1 MNYRI
6 NYFLGILYP
15 IPNSMVYLKV
25 KLQTNDGDSL
35 FQYFK
40 LYENTVVDKFIE
52 IINNLNN
59 KETPHVTMF
68 NDFCIN
74 VGDVKELMEKE
85 YAKLIYNVDSFINE
99 NNNGFTFH
107 KRFELEDISQEKLNA
122 LHTEFEENM
131 VAFSSADSLQTSN
144 NNFLRE
150 KIQITNEFDNIR
162 IEKLLNQVNNSI
174 HCLET
179 LLLKSKIS
187 NGDGCYS
194 GHYTSF
200 LRQEDGVVINLP
212 IHDNEYS
219 LFTVECEWGELLL
232 GYGTTGKSLYHVFK
246 DNDMELI
253 TNKHFNLSPQISVT
267 SNIMAAFFEV
277 KSNHTDDFKEW
288 LICNEELLSSRGID
302 IHSDKNSNGYIK
314 LGKLLYDGDEKDI
327 LTELL
332 NYPNII
338 NYSVVES
345 IDDA

>member
-1 MNYRI
+1 
-6 NYFLGILYP
+6 
-15 IPNSMVYLKV
+15 MVYLKV
-25 KLQTNDGDSL
+25 NLQTNDGESL

-40 LYENTVVDKFIE
+40 MYENTVVDKFIE

-59 KETPHVTMF
+59 KERPPKTMF
-68 NDFCIN
+68 NNFCIN

-85 YAKLIYNVDSFINE
+85 YVKLIYSIDSFINE

-107 KRFELEDISQEKLNA
+107 NRFELEYISQEKLNA
-122 LHTEFEENM
+122 LHTEFEENL
-131 VAFSSADSLQTSN
+131 VAFSSRGSLQTSD

-150 KIQITNEFDNIR
+150 MTQINNACDCLR
-162 IEKLLNQVNNSI
+162 IEQLLNQVNNSI

-179 LLLKSKIS
+179 LLLKSNII

-200 LRQEDGVVINLP
+200 LRHKNDVKLP
-212 IHDNEYS
+212 LNDDEYS
-219 LFTVECEWGELLL
+219 LFTLECEWGELLL

-253 TNKHFNLSPQISVT
+253 TNTHFNLSPQVSVT

-277 KSNHTDDFKEW
+277 KSNHTNDFEDW
-288 LICNEELLSSRGID
+288 LIHNEELLSSRGID
-302 IHSDKNSNGYIK
+302 AYSNKNSNGYIK
-314 LGKLLYDGDEKDI
+314 LGKLMYTAEEKDV

-338 NYSVVES
+338 NYCIVES

>member
-1 MNYRI
+1 
-6 NYFLGILYP
+6 
-15 IPNSMVYLKV
+15 MVYLKV
-25 KLQTNDGDSL
+25 NLQTNDGESL

-40 LYENTVVDKFIE
+40 MYENTVVDKFIE

-59 KETPHVTMF
+59 TERPPKTMF
-68 NDFCIN
+68 NNFCIN

-85 YAKLIYNVDSFINE
+85 YVKLIYSIDSFINE

-107 KRFELEDISQEKLNA
+107 NRFELEDISQEKLNA
-122 LHTEFEENM
+122 LHTEFEENL
-131 VAFSSADSLQTSN
+131 VAFSSRGSLETSD

-150 KIQITNEFDNIR
+150 MTQINNTFDCLR

-179 LLLKSKIS
+179 LLLKSNIS

-200 LRQEDGVVINLP
+200 LRHENDVKLP
-212 IHDNEYS
+212 LNDDEYS
-219 LFTVECEWGELLL
+219 LFTLECEWGELLL

-253 TNKHFNLSPQISVT
+253 TNRHFNLSPQVSVT

-277 KSNHTDDFKEW
+277 KSNHTNDFEDW
-288 LICNEELLSSRGID
+288 LIHNEELLSSRGID
-302 IHSDKNSNGYIK
+302 AYSIKNSNGYIK
-314 LGKLLYDGDEKDI
+314 LGKLMYTADEKDV

-338 NYSVVES
+338 NYCIVES

>member
-1 MNYRI
+1 
-6 NYFLGILYP
+6 
-15 IPNSMVYLKV
+15 MVYLKV
-25 KLQTNDGDSL
+25 TLQTNDGDSL
-35 FQYFK
+35 FQYFEM
-40 LYENTVVDKFIE
+40 YENTVVDKFIE
-52 IINNLNN
+52 IINSLNN
-59 KETPHVTMF
+59 NETPPVAMF
-68 NDFCIN
+68 NNFCIN

-85 YAKLIYNVDSFINE
+85 YVKLIYSVDSFINE

-122 LHTEFEENM
+122 LHTEFEENL
-131 VAFSSADSLQTSN
+131 VAFSSQGSLQTSN
-144 NNFLRE
+144 DNFLRE
-150 KIQITNEFDNIR
+150 MIQIKNEYDDVR

-179 LLLKSKIS
+179 LLLKSTID
-187 NGDGCYS
+187 NGNGCYY

-200 LRQEDGVVINLP
+200 LRCDNDINLP
-212 IHDNEYS
+212 IDDNEYS
-219 LFTVECEWGELLL
+219 LFALECEWGDLLL

-267 SNIMAAFFEV
+267 SNIMAAFFEIQ
-277 KSNHTDDFKEW
+277 TDHSQDFKDW
-288 LICNEELLSSRGID
+288 LISNEELLSSRGID

-314 LGKLLYDGDEKDI
+314 LGKLLYNKDEKDV

-338 NYSVVES
+338 NYCIVES
-345 IDDA
+345 IDEA